1 MSDVVAIAC
10 ADVHLSH
17 TAPQARAA
25 EPSWYEAM
33 RRPLAE
39 IAGLSTKHNAAVLC
53 AGDIFHRWNS
63 PAELI
68 NFAAGQMREWYA
80 IPGQHD
86 LAYHS
91 LADIRRTS
99 YWTLTETKTIDHLPE
114 SQGIPTLME
123 IPDDTPPRDSCLWGF
138 PWNVDVR
145 PPTEDESERA
155 DDCLKIALIHAYIWA
170 NKATAY
176 PGAPPTSAV
185 PAWKDRLRGYDLAI
199 FGDNHKPFEARAGGC
214 RVYNCGGLMRRHA
227 DEIGHRPSVGLIHA
241 DGTITRHYLDCSED
255 KFTDEAQRAG
265 ELLRG
270 DDPGMSDFIA
280 ELGDLGPESLDFAS
294 AVRRYIEETRPPQ
307 AVAKLLLEAI
317 E

>member
-1 MSDVVAIAC
+1 MAESEVVAVTC

-17 TAPQARAA
+17 TAPQARAV
-25 EPSWYEAM
+25 EPDWYAAM
-33 RRPLAE
+33 QRPMSQISDLARRYKVP
-39 IAGLSTKHNAAVLC
+39 VLC
-53 AGDIFHRWNS
+53 AGDLFHRWNS

-68 NFAAGQMREWYA
+68 NFAIRALDVAWICIR
-80 IPGQHD
+80 GQHD
-86 LAYHS
+86 LPHHNWEDRDKSAYTTVVMANAVRGFTD
-91 LADIRRTS
+91 L
-99 YWTLTETKTIDHLPE
+99 EP
-114 SQGIPTLME
+114 GE
-123 IPDDTPPRDSCLWGF
+123 IASIGRGAAVSGCPWGF
-138 PWNVDVR
+138 EVVPQPIENSRLLRIV
-145 PPTEDESERA
+145 
-155 DDCLKIALIHAYIWA
+155 LIHAYIWA

-176 PGAPPTSAV
+176 PGAPPTAAV
-185 PAWKDRLRGYDLAI
+185 PAWKDRLRGYDVAI
-199 FGDNHKPFEARAGGC
+199 FGDNHKPFEAKAGGC

-227 DEIGHRPSVGLIHA
+227 DEIGHRPSVGLIRT

-280 ELGDLGPESLDFAS
+280 ELGDLGPESLDFSA

-307 AVAKLLLEAI
+307 AVARLLLEAI